1 MPSPIKPRRQWTA
14 GRVPAAG
21 DFLASNELLINW
33 ADGVIYGLN
42 PTTNAVVAWPLGG
55 SGGGSASVNY
65 DYATTAALPA
75 TGNAALLYC
84 TTDTG
89 RLYRW
94 TGSVYAEVGPVGGGS
109 SNLVD
114 VPASATASGT
124 LGQYALGGGYVYY
137 AVGLN
142 QWERAATSTWSPF
155 TPATVSGLQL
165 WLDASDA
172 STLYDATSG
181 GSLVAADGG
190 VARWQDKS
198 GNGRHFTQSSSGS
211 RPLRK
216 TSQQNSKDTLLFD
229 GTDDHLVGP
238 DFCDLNGTNA
248 LCAFVVLK
256 RSAAGSGDNILT
268 KYGNYSGGEQGWL
281 IALREDNRLLT
292 QVIKTSG
299 STSYNN
305 TLSTATVDAS
315 SYCLLGWQ
323 TIAGSVSTA
332 TTLRRNG
339 VSIATTN
346 SPANEDTLDTPILVR
361 IAAGEWSGSLWDV
374 FGGNFAEI
382 IIYNAALSNTDRAA
396 VESYLM
402 SKWAIS

>member
-216 TSQQNSKDTLLFD
+216 TSVQGGKDTLLFD
-229 GTDDHLVGP
+229 GSN
-238 DFCDLNGTNA
+238 DFLEGGDYLDFTAPYGLTF
-248 LCAFVVLK
+248 FVVVR
-256 RSAAGSGDNILT
+256 RSTSGYSAVFGKYGRDSATGRETGWLLEMMDNSLFRFYVANKDTNVASGVSSSVTLEANSYAVLSVRSTAGSASTTTTLY
-268 KYGNYSGGEQGWL
+268 KGG
-281 IALREDNRLLT
+281 A
-292 QVIKTSG
+292 
-299 STSYNN
+299 
-305 TLSTATVDAS
+305 
-315 SYCLLGWQ
+315 
-323 TIAGSVSTA
+323 SVSTTGSVA
-332 TTLRRNG
+332 DAAIDNDFAMQIGRYVWT
-339 VSIATTN
+339 
-346 SPANEDTLDTPILVR
+346 SP
-361 IAAGEWSGSLWDV
+361 GGY
-374 FGGNFAEI
+374 FGGSIGEI
-382 IIYNAALSNTDRAA
+382 VVYNAALSNTDRAA

-402 SKWAIS
+402 TKWSIS